1 MSFILDW
8 RKIINMKCFQWL
20 NYFFTIMCY
29 ICYNT
34 ALGQVCMQ
42 QNHQHTGNS
51 SLIIKNSLA
60 KFINC
65 FMAKKRSHNL
75 PSALKENEILLYVPV
90 NHEYISQNLFARTH
104 GQNTKKFI
112 KRKKKW
118 LYWYIGNC
126 DKFHMICRFVWGS
139 ISFLGS
145 SQYQCYPQPQSTFV
159 Y

>member
-1 MSFILDW
+1 
-8 RKIINMKCFQWL
+8 
-20 NYFFTIMCY
+20 MCY

-104 GQNTKKFI
+104 GQNTKNFI
-112 KRKKKW
+112 KRKKKMT
-118 LYWYIGNC
+118 L
-126 DKFHMICRFVWGS
+126 
-139 ISFLGS
+139 L
-145 SQYQCYPQPQSTFV
+145 V
-159 Y
+159 YRQLQQVSYDL

>member
-29 ICYNT
+29 IYYQYCSGASVYAAKPPT
-34 ALGQVCMQ
+34 HRKQ
-42 QNHQHTGNS
+42 QFNH
-51 SLIIKNSLA
+51 LKFLRLA

-104 GQNTKKFI
+104 GQNTKNFI
-112 KRKKKW
+112 KRKKKMT
-118 LYWYIGNC
+118 L
-126 DKFHMICRFVWGS
+126 
-139 ISFLGS
+139 L
-145 SQYQCYPQPQSTFV
+145 V
-159 Y
+159 YRQLQQVSYDL